1 MLKRRHRW
9 NAGYGLSDLP
19 CFSTWSVCARSA
31 RRRRVSLSWWRTD
44 VPRCP
49 TTKHDGRGP
58 TPADGTLSP
67 ILGRVSS
74 IEYMFI
80 LISHDKA
87 GRTVT
92 RSSVWKRTLASSRGT
107 SVPRSPGE
115 RRESREKTRR
125 RDPRR
130 DTTRADHGSTRDSGG
145 TVSAAGAAATKHD
158 EARQEK
164 TERGKV
170 GAEMRREGRR
180 EIQQV
185 RVRCLL
191 D

>member
-1 MLKRRHRW
+1 MTRLGEHTIQRLEKNLGIVAWHVR
-9 NAGYGLSDLP
+9 AEI
-19 CFSTWSVCARSA
+19 A
-31 RRRRVSLSWWRTD
+31 WRD
-44 VPRCP
+44 
-49 TTKHDGRGP
+49 
-58 TPADGTLSP
+58 
-67 ILGRVSS
+67 
-74 IEYMFI
+74 
-80 LISHDKA
+80 
-87 GRTVT
+87 
-92 RSSVWKRTLASSRGT
+92 
-107 SVPRSPGE
+107 
-115 RRESREKTRR
+115 EKTRR

>member
-1 MLKRRHRW
+1 MERW
-9 NAGYGLSDLP
+9 VRTFRLALLLDLVRVRAI
-19 CFSTWSVCARSA
+19 CETSS
-31 RRRRVSLSWWRTD
+31 RVSLVVAYRCAPMPDHEARWPWTD
-44 VPRCP
+44 AA
-49 TTKHDGRGP
+49 
-58 TPADGTLSP
+58 ADGTLSP

-115 RRESREKTRR
+115 TREKTRR

-130 DTTRADHGSTRDSGG
+130 DSTRADHGSTRDSGG